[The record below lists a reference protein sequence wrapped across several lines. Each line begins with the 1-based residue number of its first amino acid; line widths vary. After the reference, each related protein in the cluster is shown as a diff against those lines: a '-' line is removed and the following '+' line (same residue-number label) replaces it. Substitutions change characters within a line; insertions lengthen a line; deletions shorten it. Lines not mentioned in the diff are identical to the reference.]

1 MEHAGMVGALLAS
14 MVLLALLV
22 SPGVVIG
29 AVGAVGALT
38 AAAQRC
44 GRAASAAGSTM
55 FIR

>member
-1 MEHAGMVGALLAS
+1 MVGALLAS

-29 AVGAVGALT
+29 AVGAVGAVGALT

-44 GRAASAAGSTM
+44 GRAASAAGNTT

>member
-1 MEHAGMVGALLAS
+1 MVGALLAS
-14 MVLLALLV
+14 MALLV

-29 AVGAVGALT
+29 AAVVSAALT
-38 AAAQRC
+38 APAQRC

>member
-1 MEHAGMVGALLAS
+1 MVGALLAS

-29 AVGAVGALT
+29 AVSALT
-38 AAAQRC
+38 APAQRC
-44 GRAASAAGSTM
+44 GRAASAAGNTT

>member
-1 MEHAGMVGALLAS
+1 MVGALLAS

-44 GRAASAAGSTM
+44 GRAASAASAAGSTM

>member
-1 MEHAGMVGALLAS
+1 MVGALLAS

-29 AVGAVGALT
+29 AVGAL
-38 AAAQRC
+38 AAPAQRC
-44 GRAASAAGSTM
+44 GRAASAAGNTT

>member
-1 MEHAGMVGALLAS
+1 MVGALLAS

-29 AVGAVGALT
+29 ATVVSAALT
-38 AAAQRC
+38 APAQRC
-44 GRAASAAGSTM
+44 GRAASAAGNTT

>member
-1 MEHAGMVGALLAS
+1 MVGALLAS
-14 MVLLALLV
+14 MALLALLV
-22 SPGVVIG
+22 SPGVVI
-29 AVGAVGALT
+29 GAVGALT